1 MTSLLKDNE
10 INNLWNSILDDE
22 NDIYICTVSTKN
34 ISNNFAFFFRNRIIK
49 YLAPKEAKILN
60 LEFDLEKCQEAVKK
74 TQRSK
79 NSHTIHS
86 FMISECIK
94 LLNENSY
101 CLLIDLDS
109 FPLNKWAIK
118 ISFSLAKLKGI
129 NGNMQRTNCID
140 NNKNIFIAESY
151 MCFSTNLIKPLGDK
165 VWKINYRSDVSEELS
180 WLFPELIDCHLFKPI
195 KTIFKP
201 IWYLRNKLPEY
212 GIGTTFAY
220 DNKEINYHHFYARNF
235 ISRLH
240 FFLISFKY
248 YIKIVLKEKISK
260 KKSTTN
266 FFSSLKNEIKFSLKY
281 ILGEID

>member
-1 MTSLLKDNE
+1 MTGVLKDNE

-22 NDIYICTVSTKN
+22 NDMYICTVSTKN
-34 ISNNFAFFFRNRIIK
+34 ISNNFAFFFRNKIIK

-60 LEFDLEKCQEAVKK
+60 LQFDLEKCKEEVKK
-74 TQRSK
+74 TQKSN

-86 FMISECIK
+86 YMISECIK
-94 LLNENSY
+94 LLNKNSY
-101 CLLIDLDS
+101 CLLIDLDA
-109 FPLNKWAIK
+109 FPLNKSAIK

-129 NGNMQRTNCID
+129 NGNMQRTNCIN

-180 WLFPELIDCHLFKPI
+180 WIFPELIDFHLFKPI

-201 IWYLRNKLPEY
+201 IWYLRNKSPEY

-248 YIKIVLKEKISK
+248 YVKIVLKENTSK
-260 KKSTTN
+260 KKSPTN

-281 ILGEID
+281 ILGKID